1 MNQVSKRAPLKA
13 AGQSLLCAPH
23 SLPTPLPTHHRV
35 GITPSTTQPAAD
47 EDFSISQRTYTQ
59 QYANVY
65 FVRLQ
70 ELKPVATR
78 TAHRTWLSDGP
89 VLPTG
94 PLRYAP
100 KVMNIVAGEPCFV
113 VGTVYCEQKLRPNVL
128 DDLSK
133 ELWVVAPPPR
143 TTYASD
149 HDAVYLEDESS
160 RVSLVGEIIRQTPL
174 MTGIVIGV
182 RGVEN
187 LNGEFEV
194 SEVCFPGL
202 APQRPLPECDRED
215 KYVALISGL
224 GVSTQHSVPLALEL
238 FKQFVTGQ
246 LGGDG
251 DQTLASRVVKVIIAG
266 DLVGSEKAGEHL
278 DRVALTDTGALQQVD
293 SLLEDLASS
302 VTVEVMPGPNDP
314 ANHVMPQQ
322 PLHASLFPRTAQL
335 STFKSHTNPAWFDV
349 DGVRLLG
356 TGGQALD
363 DACKYTPNTDP
374 LTMAELMLRWQHIAP
389 SAPDT
394 LWCYPFVQRDPFII
408 RQTPYLFFIGNQPR
422 YASKL
427 VKGAEGQ
434 VCRIVCIP
442 RFDTSETVALVN
454 LRTLAVHPVGFCC
467 AL

>member
-1 MNQVSKRAPLKA
+1 MNHVSERAPLKV
-13 AGQSLLCAPH
+13 AGQSLLCGPRA
-23 SLPTPLPTHHRV
+23 LPTPLPTNDRV
-35 GITPSTTQPAAD
+35 AIASPAAD
-47 EDFSISQRTYTQ
+47 KHFSISQRTYTQ

-78 TAHRTWLSDGP
+78 TAHHTWLSDSP
-89 VLPTG
+89 ALSTK

-100 KVMNIVAGEPCFV
+100 KVMNIVAGEPYFV
-113 VGTVYCEQKLRPNVL
+113 VGTVYCEQKFRPNVL

-133 ELWVVAPPPR
+133 ELWVAAPPPR

-160 RVSLVGEIIRQTPL
+160 RVSLVGEILRQTPL
-174 MTGIVIGV
+174 VTGIVIGV

-202 APQRPLPECDRED
+202 APQPPLPECDRED

-224 GVSTQHSVPLALEL
+224 GVSTQHSVPLGLEL
-238 FKQFVTGQ
+238 FKEFVVGQ

-251 DQTLASRVVKVIIAG
+251 DQTLAARVVKVIVAG
-266 DLVGSEKAGEHL
+266 DLIGSEEINEQL
-278 DRVALTDTGALQQVD
+278 DKVALTDTGALQQVD
-293 SLLEDLASS
+293 TFLEDLASS
-302 VTVEVMPGPNDP
+302 VTVDVMPGPNDP
-314 ANHVMPQQ
+314 ANHAMPQQ
-322 PLHASLFPRTAQL
+322 PLHTSLFPQTAQL
-335 STFKSHTNPAWFDV
+335 STFTSHTNPAWFDI

-356 TGGQALD
+356 TGGQAVD

-394 LWCYPFVQRDPFII
+394 LWCYPFAQRDPFII
-408 RQTPYLFFIGNQPR
+408 RQTPHLFFIGNQAQ

-434 VCRIVCIP
+434 VCRIVCVP
-442 RFDTSETVALVN
+442 RFDTSQTVVLVN
-454 LRTLAVHPVGFCC
+454 LRTLAVHPVGFRCT
-467 AL
+467 L